1 MLRNF
6 VILASVS
13 GLIWSAPAQAG
24 DKDAWGTVIG
34 AVGGAV
40 AGAQIGKGKGRLV
53 ATAAGTLVG
62 AAIGQSV
69 GRSLDRADSV
79 YYNGVTYRDPPR
91 HHWDRWDRDRRFGDR
106 EHGHRDH
113 GYWPQRRAEVTHYYT
128 PAPVVYV
135 QPAPTV
141 IYVPQVR
148 VAEAYCREYTAPI
161 AVGGNTVQGYGT
173 ACQRPDGAW
182 DLGPLTPVR

>member
-6 VILASVS
+6 VILASMG
-13 GLIWSAPAQAG
+13 GLIWSVPAQAR

-53 ATAAGTLVG
+53 ATATGTLLG
-62 AAIGQSV
+62 AAIGHSV

-79 YYNGVTYRDPPR
+79 YYGGVSYRDSPR
-91 HHWDRWDRDRRFGDR
+91 HYWDRPHRDRYY
-106 EHGHRDH
+106 GHRDH
-113 GYWPQRRAEVTHYYT
+113 GYWTPHRTVVRHYYE

-135 QPAPTV
+135 QSAPTV
-141 IYVPQVR
+141 IYVPQVQ
-148 VAEAYCREYTAPI
+148 VVQAYCREYTAPI
-161 AVGGNTVQGYGT
+161 AVGGSTVQGYGT